1 MQVQRGEI
9 AVELDLL
16 AHNLPVVMNVVE
28 QSALVFGMPG
38 RDALALTLAAEEVF
52 NYLCVQTDVKESVR
66 AVCKNGIYYVQIDFI
81 FPRSNLDLR
90 AFNLAADLDLE
101 DDSQLEEMGL
111 LIAARSVDRMF
122 ISDEPGQLMILTLY
136 KEKSY
141 PAMEDQAPRT
151 VEERTRFFI
160 KPPDNEDL
168 KSFCQLAA
176 ASLTEAG
183 ELPPFMS
190 YPGKFVD
197 MIRSGEYDAA
207 LAFDERQAD
216 AGGIVWRARAR
227 KTVEVYGPY
236 LLAKAEGMPEALIE
250 YCLEQTGRSEAVGV
264 INRSGAADLGK
275 QYFEE
280 LGTVVN
286 YQADGMSRKTTA
298 YYRQLCEDPGQRIWT
313 HIDLL
318 PYLQSEY
325 QRLFLPRDLRVV
337 SNMGE
342 QSNRHSVFSAEL
354 GSKQAIL
361 RPLLSGEDTAANLT
375 RHLQLLSREKIM
387 NIFFEI
393 DLGVAWHAGM
403 VPALLERGFKPCL
416 ILPYAGQ
423 GDLLLMQ
430 FRAGDAQ

>member
-16 AHNLPVVMNVVE
+16 AHNLPVLMNVVE
-28 QSALVFGMPG
+28 QSALVFGMQG
-38 RDALALTLAAEEVF
+38 HDALALTLAAEEVF
-52 NYLCVQTDVKESVR
+52 NYLCARTDVKESMR

-81 FPRSNLDLR
+81 FPCSNLDLR

-111 LIAARSVDRMF
+111 LIAARSVDRLF
-122 ISDEPGQLMILTLY
+122 ISDEPGQVMILTLY

-141 PAMEDQAPRT
+141 PAIEAQASRT

-160 KPPDNEDL
+160 KLSDNEDL
-168 KSFCQLAA
+168 KSFCRLAVA
-176 ASLTEAG
+176 TFGDAG
-183 ELPPFMS
+183 GLPLFMT

-207 LAFDERQAD
+207 LAFDERQAV

-227 KTVEVYGPY
+227 KTVELYGPY
-236 LLAKAEGMPEALIE
+236 ILAKAEGMPEALIE
-250 YCLEQTGRSEAVGV
+250 HCLEQTGRSEAVGI

-286 YQADGMSRKTTA
+286 YQTDGLAQKATA
-298 YYRQLCEDPGQRIWT
+298 YYRQLCEDPGQRIWAPM
-313 HIDLL
+313 DLL

-325 QRLFLPRDLRVV
+325 QRLFLPRDVRVV

-342 QSNRHSVFSAEL
+342 QSSRHSVFSAEL
-354 GSKQAIL
+354 GGRQAIL
-361 RPLLSGEDTAANLT
+361 RPLLSGEDAAANLT

-393 DLGVAWHAGM
+393 DLGIAWHAGV
-403 VPALLERGFKPCL
+403 VPALLAQGFKPCL

-430 FRAGDAQ
+430 FQAGDAQ